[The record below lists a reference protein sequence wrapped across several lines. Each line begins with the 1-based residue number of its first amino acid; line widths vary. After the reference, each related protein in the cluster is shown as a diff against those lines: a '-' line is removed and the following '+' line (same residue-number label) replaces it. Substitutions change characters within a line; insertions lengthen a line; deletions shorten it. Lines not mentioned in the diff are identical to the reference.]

1 MIVRTLPAR
10 AGLTWLRDAL
20 RLYRRQPFAFTSLVI
35 LYTISVS
42 LLAYVP
48 FIGLP
53 LAAVLIPFGTL
64 GLTLAGRDAE
74 GGKIPMPNLMVE
86 PFRDPQQRKA
96 LALLG
101 FVNAAL
107 VLLLVTL
114 VSLLAA
120 DELAQWKFV
129 DGQIDPTSAGQN
141 FPWDAIVV
149 AAVVYLP
156 ILMVTWFAPQ
166 LVAWHNLP
174 IGKALFFSFFTCW
187 RNRWPFLI
195 LGAALFALSFIVI
208 FIVTQL
214 LQMFGASPQ
223 LASMLFAPMALILIS
238 VGYATQYPIYRSL
251 IETAE

>member
-20 RLYRRQPFAFTSLVI
+20 SLYRRQPFAFTSLVI

-74 GGKIPMPNLMVE
+74 RGKIPMPSLMVE

-107 VLLLVTL
+107 VLVLVTL

-120 DELAQWKFV
+120 DELAKWKFV
-129 DGQIDPTSAGQN
+129 DGQLDPASAGQN
-141 FPWDAIVV
+141 FPWDAMVA

-187 RNRWPFLI
+187 RNRWPFLM
-195 LGAALFALSFIVI
+195 LGAALFALSFTVI

-223 LASMLFAPMALILIS
+223 LASMLFAPTALIMVS